1 MGILG
6 SWFRRGSDA
15 RGDLQI
21 SAMAESSQGG
31 GVITS
36 HDIAKALREVY
47 TTQSGV
53 SISIADAMKIPA
65 VFRSVSLI
73 SNSIGMLPFHL
84 LDADTKEKAREH
96 TLFRLLHR
104 QPNSW
109 QTAFDFRAYL
119 QYQAL
124 TTGNGYA
131 LIVRSMGRIIHL
143 VPLPSSRVIVRQ
155 LPDWSLEYSVTLPNG
170 SVRKFPATDIFHL
183 RGMSDDGFNG
193 MSLVKA
199 AAEAIA
205 LAMQTQN
212 AAVRLFTNGMMV
224 GGKIRYPKKL
234 SEEAKANIKKG
245 FEEKYSGADNS
256 GKWMLLEEDMD
267 AEPFELS
274 AVDAQQAETRKLQ
287 IEEVGRVFGTPRPLL
302 SLDDT
307 NWGSGVD
314 ALGQLF
320 VRYSLQPWFTAW
332 EQAGARSFL
341 TDEEKERYEFKFNAG
356 GLLRGS
362 MKDQGEFF
370 AKALGAG
377 GHQPWMTANEVRGLQ
392 DMPEDPD
399 GNTLGKPA
407 NVKQEPTNV
416 PSQSA

>member
-1 MGILG
+1 M
-6 SWFRRGSDA
+6 
-15 RGDLQI
+15 
-21 SAMAESSQGG
+21 
-31 GVITS
+31 
-36 HDIAKALREVY
+36 
-47 TTQSGV
+47 
-53 SISIADAMKIPA
+53 
-65 VFRSVSLI
+65 
-73 SNSIGMLPFHL
+73 
-84 LDADTKEKAREH
+84 
-96 TLFRLLHR
+96 
-104 QPNSW
+104 
-109 QTAFDFRAYL
+109 
-119 QYQAL
+119 
-124 TTGNGYA
+124 
-131 LIVRSMGRIIHL
+131 
-143 VPLPSSRVIVRQ
+143 
-155 LPDWSLEYSVTLPNG
+155 TLPNG

-224 GGKIRYPKKL
+224 GGKVRHPKKL
-234 SEEAKANIKKG
+234 SEEAKNFIKKS
-245 FEEKYSGADNS
+245 FDEKYAGAENA
-256 GKWMLLEEDMD
+256 GKWMILEEDMD
-267 AEPFELS
+267 AEPFNLT

-287 IEEVGRVFGTPRPLL
+287 IEEVARVFGTPRPLL

-307 NWGSGVD
+307 NWGTGVD

-341 TDEEKERYEFKFNAG
+341 TDDEKEQYEFKFNAG